1 MQLRF
6 TKMQGIGNDYVYVW
20 GTVPPVQDIQRL
32 ARVVSHRRFGV
43 GGDGLILILPSEKAD
58 FQMRIFNADG
68 SEGRMCGNGIR
79 CVGKYVHDRGLTDKT
94 HLLVE
99 TLSGIRELWLHLDG
113 QGQTETVTVDM
124 GKAVWE
130 PAAIPVVTSLPRFVA
145 QPVTADGVTYEMTCV
160 SMGNP
165 HGVIF
170 CEDVDGLDLERIGPG
185 LECHPLFPERINTEF
200 VRVLER
206 TRLQMRVW
214 ERGSGET
221 MACGTGACAVVAAA
235 VERGFCPCAT
245 DITVQLRGGDLTI
258 RQEPDGTIRMGGPAA
273 FVFDGVMEYC
283 EEGSNGT

>member
-43 GGDGLILILPSEKAD
+43 GGDGLILILPSEQAD

-99 TLSGIRELWLHLDG
+99 TLSGIRELWLHLNG
-113 QGQTETVTVDM
+113 QGQTESVTVDM
-124 GKAVWE
+124 GKPIWD
-130 PAAIPVVTSLPRFVA
+130 PAAIPVDTSLPRFVA
-145 QPVTADGVTYEMTCV
+145 QPVTAGGVTYAMTCV

-165 HGVIF
+165 HSVIF
-170 CEDVDGLDLERIGPG
+170 CEDVDSLNLARIGPG

-200 VRVLER
+200 VRVLDR

-221 MACGTGACAVVAAA
+221 MACGTGACAAVAAA
-235 VERGFCPCAT
+235 VEQGFCPCDT

-258 RQEPDGTIRMGGPAA
+258 CQKPDGTIRMGGPAA

-283 EEGSNGT
+283 EEGSNGK

>member
-43 GGDGLILILPSEKAD
+43 GGDGLILILPSEQAD

-113 QGQTETVTVDM
+113 QGQTESVTVDM
-124 GKAVWE
+124 GKPIWD
-130 PAAIPVVTSLPRFVA
+130 PAAIPVDTRLPRVVA
-145 QPVTADGVTYEMTCV
+145 QPVTAGGVTCAMTCV

-170 CEDVDGLDLERIGPG
+170 CEDVDGLDLEHIGPG

-200 VRVLER
+200 VRVLDR
-206 TRLQMRVW
+206 ARLQMRVW

-221 MACGTGACAVVAAA
+221 MACGTGACAAVAAA
-235 VERGFCPCAT
+235 VEQGFCPCDT

-258 RQEPDGTIRMGGPAA
+258 CQKPDGTIRMGGPAA

-283 EEGSNGT
+283 EEGSNGK

>member
-43 GGDGLILILPSEKAD
+43 GGDGLILILPSEQAD

-68 SEGRMCGNGIR
+68 SDGRMCGNGIR

-113 QGQTETVTVDM
+113 QGQTESVTVDM
-124 GKAVWE
+124 GKPIWD
-130 PAAIPVVTSLPRFVA
+130 PAAIPVDTSLPRFVG
-145 QPVTADGVTYEMTCV
+145 QPVTAGGVTYAMTCV

-170 CEDVDGLDLERIGPG
+170 CEDVDDLDLERIGPG

-200 VRVLER
+200 VRVLDR

-221 MACGTGACAVVAAA
+221 MACGTGACAAVAAA
-235 VERGFCPCAT
+235 VEQGFCPCDT

-258 RQEPDGTIRMGGPAA
+258 CQKPDGTIRMGGPAA

-283 EEGSNGT
+283 EEGSNGK

>member
-20 GTVPPVQDIQRL
+20 GTVPPVQDIQRV

-113 QGQTETVTVDM
+113 QGRTETVTVDM

-145 QPVTADGVTYEMTCV
+145 QPVTAGGVTYEMTCV

-170 CEDVDGLDLERIGPG
+170 CEEVDGLELERIGPG

-200 VRVLER
+200 VRVLDR

-221 MACGTGACAVVAAA
+221 MACGTGACASAVAM
-235 VERGFCPCAT
+235 VLRGISPR
-245 DITVQLRGGDLTI
+245 DVPIEIELLGGKLEITVCSDDHVL
-258 RQEPDGTIRMGGPAA
+258 MSGPTATA
-273 FVFDGVMEYC
+273 FTGEAEVD
-283 EEGSNGT
+283 

>member
-113 QGQTETVTVDM
+113 QGRTETVTVDM
-124 GKAVWE
+124 GKAVWD
-130 PAAIPVVTSLPRFVA
+130 PAAIPVVTNLPRFVA
-145 QPVTADGVTYEMTCV
+145 QPVIADGVTYEMTCV

-170 CEDVDGLDLERIGPG
+170 CEEVDGLELERIGPG

-200 VRVLER
+200 VRVLDR

-221 MACGTGACAVVAAA
+221 LACGTGACAAAA
-235 VERGFCPCAT
+235 ASVMLRLCDAGA
-245 DITVQLRGGDLTI
+245 DIALDLPGGRLTI
-258 RQEPDGTIRMGGPAA
+258 RVDEDWQIRMTGPAKT
-273 FVFDGVMEYC
+273 VYTGVVEV
-283 EEGSNGT
+283 

>member
-43 GGDGLILILPSEKAD
+43 GGDGLILILPSEQAD

-113 QGQTETVTVDM
+113 QGQTESVTVDM
-124 GKAVWE
+124 GKPIWD
-130 PAAIPVVTSLPRFVA
+130 PAAIPVDTRLPRVVA
-145 QPVTADGVTYEMTCV
+145 QPVTAGGVTYAMTCV

-170 CEDVDGLDLERIGPG
+170 CEDVDGLDLERIGPD

-200 VRVLER
+200 VRVLDR

-221 MACGTGACAVVAAA
+221 MACGTGACAAVAAA
-235 VERGFCPCAT
+235 VEQGFCPCDT

-258 RQEPDGTIRMGGPAA
+258 CQKPDGTIRMGGPAA

-283 EEGSNGT
+283 EEGSNGK